1 MTRRRICAGLAAL
14 VVAGATGACS
24 NAGGD
29 LSAGTAGSG
38 GEGGGGGGAGMRQI
52 TVAETAGT
60 PLAFITYGVQR
71 GFFEQQGLDV
81 NAEASTGG
89 ATVIPS
95 LLSGDIDVAGSN
107 MVSVMIAQS
116 QGVPVTMVAAGTSTA
131 QDPENDFS
139 GVLVRGDSPIQR
151 PQDLAGKR
159 IAVNTLK
166 NINDVVIF
174 SALSQRG
181 VDISGVELIEM
192 PFPDMAAAVQRG
204 DVDAGMLIEPFLT
217 QGRAQGLRP
226 VLAPYSDLRP
236 GLQIG
241 TYAMTDQRIA
251 EDPELMQRF
260 QRGVQQTADAIRADP
275 QAFRTAL
282 PEIAEFDPDLAQRV
296 NLPQWRGRTDRASV
310 ELIKDGMLRYGLI
323 ESDLAYDDIVRY

>member
-1 MTRRRICAGLAAL
+1 MEEDMTLRRIYAVLAAL
-14 VVAGATGACS
+14 VMTGATAACS
-24 NAGGD
+24 DAGGD
-29 LSAGTAGSG
+29 LSAGSG
-38 GEGGGGGGAGMRQI
+38 GEGGSGGLQQI

-60 PLAFITYGVQR
+60 PLAFLTYGVQR

-95 LLSGDIDVAGSN
+95 LLSGGIDVAGSN

-131 QDPENDFS
+131 QEPENDFS
-139 GVLVRGDSPIQR
+139 GLLVRGDSPIQR

-174 SALSQRG
+174 SALSERG
-181 VDISGVELIEM
+181 VDISGLQLVEM
-192 PFPDMAAAVQRG
+192 PFPDMAATIQRG

-226 VLAPYSDLRP
+226 VLRPYSELRP

-251 EDPELMQRF
+251 ENPDLVARF
-260 QRGVQQTADAIRADP
+260 QRGVQQTADAIKADP
-275 QAFRTAL
+275 EAFRAAL

-296 NLPQWRGRTDRASV
+296 NLPQWRGRTDRGSV

-323 ESDLAYDDIVRY
+323 ESDLSYEDIVRY

>member
-1 MTRRRICAGLAAL
+1 MTSRRICAVLTAL
-14 VVAGATGACS
+14 LMAGATAACG
-24 NAGGD
+24 NAGTD
-29 LSAGTAGSG
+29 LSTGTAGSG
-38 GEGGGGGGAGMRQI
+38 GSGGELQQI

-81 NAEASTGG
+81 KAEASTGG

-131 QDPENDFS
+131 QEPRNDFS
-139 GVLVRGDSPIQR
+139 GMLVRADSPIRR
-151 PQDLAGKR
+151 PADLAGKR

-166 NINDVVIF
+166 NINDVVIY
-174 SALSQRG
+174 SALSKRG
-181 VDISGVELIEM
+181 VDISGLQLIEM
-192 PFPDMAAAVQRG
+192 PFPDMAAAIARG

-226 VLAPYSDLRP
+226 VLRPYTDLRP

-251 EDPELMQRF
+251 GNPDLVARF
-260 QRGVQQTADAIRADP
+260 QRGVQRTADAIAADP
-275 QAFRTAL
+275 KAFRAAL

-296 NLPQWRGRTDRASV
+296 NLPRWRGHTDRGSV

-323 ESDLAYDDIVRY
+323 ESDLSYQDIVRY

>member
-1 MTRRRICAGLAAL
+1 MTLRRICAVLAAL
-14 VVAGATGACS
+14 VMTGATAACS
-24 NAGGD
+24 DTGGD
-29 LSAGTAGSG
+29 LSTGTAGSG
-38 GEGGGGGGAGMRQI
+38 GEGGSGGLQQI

-60 PLAFITYGVQR
+60 PLAFLTYGVQR

-131 QDPENDFS
+131 QEPENDFS
-139 GVLVRGDSPIQR
+139 GLLVRGDSPIQR

-174 SALSQRG
+174 SALSERG
-181 VDISGVELIEM
+181 VDISGLQLVEM

-226 VLAPYSDLRP
+226 VLRPYTELRP

-241 TYAMTDQRIA
+241 TYAMTDQHIA
-251 EDPELMQRF
+251 ENPDLVARF
-260 QRGVQQTADAIRADP
+260 QRGVQQTADAIKADP
-275 QAFRTAL
+275 QAFRAAL

-296 NLPQWRGRTDRASV
+296 NLPQWRGRTDRGSV

-323 ESDLAYDDIVRY
+323 ESDLSYEDIVRY

>member
-1 MTRRRICAGLAAL
+1 MTLRRICAVLAAL
-14 VVAGATGACS
+14 VMTGATAACS
-24 NAGGD
+24 DAGGD
-29 LSAGTAGSG
+29 LSAGADGSG
-38 GEGGGGGGAGMRQI
+38 GEGGSGGLQQI

-60 PLAFITYGVQR
+60 PLAFLTYGVQR

-131 QDPENDFS
+131 QEPENDFS
-139 GVLVRGDSPIQR
+139 GLLVRGDSPIQR

-174 SALSQRG
+174 SALSERG
-181 VDISGVELIEM
+181 VDISGLQLVEM
-192 PFPDMAAAVQRG
+192 PFPDMAAAIQRG

-226 VLAPYSDLRP
+226 VLRPYSELRP

-251 EDPELMQRF
+251 ENPDLVARF
-260 QRGVQQTADAIRADP
+260 QRGVQQTADAIKADP
-275 QAFRTAL
+275 QAFRAAL

-296 NLPQWRGRTDRASV
+296 NLPQWRGRTDQGSV

-323 ESDLAYDDIVRY
+323 ESDLSYEDIVRY